1 MNNPVDALNR
11 MMAFGTL
18 LMLFGLLLSF
28 VCFVFWLIALVRCIT
43 TCPKEDRT
51 VWILVI
57 IFVPLFGWLLYFII
71 GPKTSGPAIAQA
83 PPFVPPPVP
92 PAFGGAPS
100 VDDAARAVAEGIQN
114 SRKRSL

>member
-1 MNNPVDALNR
+1 MHNPVNALAGAA
-11 MMAFGTL
+11 AFASL
-18 LMLFGLLLSF
+18 AFLVILGLAIL
-28 VCFVFWLIALVRCIT
+28 CFVFWMIALVRCLT
-43 TCPKEDRT
+43 RCPREDR
-51 VWILVI
+51 VAWILVI